1 MPELKRE
8 FHEFRELGE
17 IPKLKKMGRF
27 LKRAWLNKPPKYCE
41 EKKPWHKKEKIYL
54 LNRHK
59 LYWENALVDLIWSD
73 HSVTGPNK
81 ILSS

>member
-27 LKRAWLNKPPKYCE
+27 LKRA
-41 EKKPWHKKEKIYL
+41 
-54 LNRHK
+54 
-59 LYWENALVDLIWSD
+59 
-73 HSVTGPNK
+73 
-81 ILSS
+81 